1 MLKMPHYLSLALRAQ
16 YELLTLVHQLSTTWA
31 QHPLLTRV
39 ICMGTGQLSL
49 LLQPLPK
56 GHLLRRDLP
65 DLVIHWGSPSCS
77 LSPPCL
83 LLPKHEFEL

>member
-1 MLKMPHYLSLALRAQ
+1 MLKMHHYLSLALRAQ

-39 ICMGTGQLSL
+39 LCMGTGQLSL

-65 DLVIHWGSPSCS
+65 DLMIHWGSPSCS